1 MLENGLNAL
10 IKQKNRIIKA
20 YDMGIKN
27 DEELKENPFF
37 TEVDW
42 NAIIPIEFKGNEDA
56 HLIEDRDEWFVI
68 KDSDLSFFERRDDDL
83 PFFEQIKECLKNY
96 DRAKPHLKDLKFFA
110 FVYNGF
116 MINIQKITPKYVIEN
131 RSLAWLDFSGDKV
144 QYQYNLYE
152 SGVELGSHIDAII
165 NLKENAIY
173 FRKFEI
179 LIALDGRFAEFYK
192 EATEEKFNTFTDKMH
207 KTLKGG
213 IKIKI
218 DYKKIQPTNLKKIN
232 LMLKE
237 EGENNQSKLD
247 IFLNLYDKDK
257 LKNYAKDFGSPLYV
271 DDVDDVDDGFKV
283 IQENKDMT
291 NLLKILNED
300 YYLTYITQK
309 KRESHSSIAV
319 NKKG

>member
-10 IKQKNRIIKA
+10 IKQEDGIIKA

-27 DEELKENPFF
+27 CRELKENPFF
-37 TEVDW
+37 AEVDLSV
-42 NAIIPIEFKGNEDA
+42 IRPIEFKGNEDA
-56 HLIEDRDEWFVI
+56 HPREEYDEWFVI
-68 KDSDLSFFERRDDDL
+68 RDGNLS
-83 PFFEQIKECLKNY
+83 FFEQIKKYLKEC
-96 DRAKPHLKDLKFFA
+96 DRAKPHFKDLKFFA

-116 MINIQKITPKYVIEN
+116 MINIQKITPKHVIEK
-131 RSLAWLDFSGDKV
+131 RLWAFLDFNGDKV
-144 QYQYNLYE
+144 QYQCNLYE
-152 SGVELGSHIDAII
+152 NGVELGDHIDAII

-179 LIALDGRFAEFYK
+179 LNALDSRFAEFYR
-192 EATEEKFNTFTDKMH
+192 EATEKEFNTFTDKIH
-207 KTLKGG
+207 KTLNGG
-213 IKIKI
+213 IEINIDYEKIKPI
-218 DYKKIQPTNLKKIN
+218 NLKKIN
-232 LMLKE
+232 LMLKKE
-237 EGENNQSKLD
+237 EENNPSNLD

-257 LKNYAKDFGSPLYV
+257 LKNYAKDFESPLYV
-271 DDVDDVDDGFKV
+271 DGGFKV

-309 KRESHSSIAV
+309 KRESHSSVAV

>member
-10 IKQKNRIIKA
+10 IKQKDTIKA
-20 YDMGIKN
+20 YDMGIKDN
-27 DEELKENPFF
+27 EQLKENPFF
-37 TEVDW
+37 AEVDLS
-42 NAIIPIEFKGNEDA
+42 AIRPIEFKGNEDA
-56 HLIEDRDEWFVI
+56 YPREEHDEWFVLGN
-68 KDSDLSFFERRDDDL
+68 SHLSFFKR
-83 PFFEQIKECLKNY
+83 IKECLKQC
-96 DRAKPHLKDLKFFA
+96 DRAKPHFKDLKFFA

-116 MINIQKITPKYVIEN
+116 MINIQKITPKHVIEK

-152 SGVELGSHIDAII
+152 SGVELGSPIDAII

-179 LIALDGRFAEFYK
+179 LSALDNEFVEFYR
-192 EATEEKFNTFTDKMH
+192 EANEEEFNAFIDKMH
-207 KTLKGG
+207 KTLNDE

-218 DYKKIQPTNLKKIN
+218 DYEKIKPINLKKIN

-237 EGENNQSKLD
+237 EGENNQSRLD
-247 IFLNLYDKDK
+247 IVLNLHDKDK
-257 LKNYAKDFGSPLYV
+257 LKNYAKDFESPLYV
-271 DDVDDVDDGFKV
+271 DGGFKV
-283 IQENKDMT
+283 IQENKDIT

-309 KRESHSSIAV
+309 KRESHSSVAV
-319 NKKG
+319 NKKE

>member
-1 MLENGLNAL
+1 MDKGNNMLENGLNAL
-10 IKQKNRIIKA
+10 IKQKDRIIKA

-37 TEVDW
+37 AEIDL
-42 NAIIPIEFKGNEDA
+42 NARELIEFKGNEDT
-56 HLIEDRDEWFVI
+56 HPREEHNEWFVI
-68 KDSDLSFFERRDDDL
+68 RDSDLSFFER
-83 PFFEQIKECLKNY
+83 IKECLKNY
-96 DRAKPHLKDLKFFA
+96 DRAKPHFKDLKFFA

-116 MINIQKITPKYVIEN
+116 MINIQKITPKHVIEK
-131 RSLAWLDFSGDKV
+131 RLWAFLDFNEDEV
-144 QYQYNLYE
+144 QYQCNLYKN
-152 SGVELGSHIDAII
+152 GVELGNHIDAVI

-179 LIALDGRFAEFYK
+179 LSALDDRFAEFYK
-192 EATEEKFNTFTDKMH
+192 EATEKEFNTFIDKMR

-213 IKIKI
+213 IEINIGYDKIKPI
-218 DYKKIQPTNLKKIN
+218 NLKKIN
-232 LMLKE
+232 LMLKK

-247 IFLNLYDKDK
+247 IFLNLHDKDK
-257 LKNYAKDFGSPLYV
+257 LKNYAKDFGSPLYING
-271 DDVDDVDDGFKV
+271 GFKV

-309 KRESHSSIAV
+309 KRESHSSVAV